1 MSTTLRQIEQ
11 ANRTLRRRWN
21 RPHPGFG
28 SGNDLR
34 TSDAGLLQS
43 LYGNMERASHFQW
56 LNGGRTLIDKTYLA
70 MLCAALELDAPW
82 IGFDKV
88 AANLDNFIREELA
101 PCWSEL
107 DELEHEARHELSI
120 NLVEKACET
129 LFGSQKNAVFAS
141 QLLLFLCPQLPI
153 FAVTGQQ
160 QSEHFSY
167 REYHQQC
174 RNQMALN
181 LPLLASQPLPK
192 LLPSTANLGALLT
205 RTDWWVRRLQT
216 QLQQQAFNNL
226 EDSRPEQQRSA

>member
-21 RPHPGFG
+21 RPHQGFG
-28 SGNDLR
+28 SGTDPR

-70 MLCAALELDAPW
+70 MLWAALELDAPW
-82 IGFDKV
+82 IGNDKV
-88 AANLDNFIREELA
+88 AANLDNFIREHLA
-101 PCWSEL
+101 PIWSEL
-107 DELEHEARHELSI
+107 DDLEHEARHELSVE
-120 NLVEKACET
+120 LVELACDA
-129 LFGSQKNAVFAS
+129 LFGSQKNYVFAS

-153 FAVTGQQ
+153 FAVTESQLTEQ
-160 QSEHFSY
+160 FDY

-192 LLPSTANLGALLT
+192 QQPETPHLSLLLSQ
-205 RTDWWVRRLQT
+205 TDWWVRRLQT
-216 QLQQQAFNNL
+216 QLQTLNSTS
-226 EDSRPEQQRSA
+226 EESRPEQQRSA